1 MLELLAAVAV
11 VLLALVLLDLL
22 YKRNYKPEQSADE
35 HHLVETDTGHEVSLW
50 RHRATSLTDPT
61 PVLMVHGLGTTH
73 RSLSLDD
80 EVGLAQY
87 LANERGRDVW
97 LLELRGRGES
107 DVPGEPWSFDDYYRH
122 DVPTAVEY
130 VLQET
135 GSQEL
140 DWVGH
145 SMGGMLYYA
154 CAGTGGLDGRFRRAV
169 TVGSPLVIE
178 HHTVLSALSHLGRY
192 FTWLLTSIRR
202 SYLLPFFARLNAAI
216 FPLIPRR
223 ISLFLF
229 DKENV
234 ETENVR
240 KASTVA
246 VSMMCLVLLD
256 DFSRWITTG
265 EWRSRDGTV
274 DYAAGVDDIK
284 TPTLVIAGENDVLVP
299 RPDVETA
306 YYQLGTPEDDKQ
318 LLIAGE
324 EDGFDRDYAHAD
336 MMLSKP
342 AAEELYPV
350 IADWLEDSE
359 SQQEEERTA
368 EGRHG

>member
-1 MLELLAAVAV
+1 MLEVLAAVGV
-11 VLLALVLLDLL
+11 VLLALLLFDLL
-22 YKRNYKPEQSADE
+22 YKRLYEPGQPADE
-35 HHLVETDTGHEVSLW
+35 HHLVETDDGHQVSLW
-50 RHRATSLTDPT
+50 RHRSDTSTDST
-61 PVLMVHGLGTTH
+61 PVLLVHGLGTTH

-87 LANERGRDVW
+87 LADERGRDVW

-107 DVPGEPWSFDDYYRH
+107 DVPGEPWSFDDYYEH
-122 DVPTAVEY
+122 DVPRAVDY

-145 SMGGMLYYA
+145 SMGGMLFYA
-154 CAGTGGLDGRFRRAV
+154 CAGTGGLGHRFRRAV
-169 TVGSPLVIE
+169 TAGSPIVIQ
-178 HHTVLSALSHLGRY
+178 HHGVLGVLSRFGRY
-192 FTWLLTSIRR
+192 FSWLLTSIRR

-223 ISLFLF
+223 VSLFLF
-229 DKENV
+229 DKRNV
-234 ETENVR
+234 DTENVR

-274 DYAAGVDDIK
+274 DYAAGVSEID
-284 TPTLVIAGENDVLVP
+284 TPTMVIAGENDALVP

-306 YYQLGTPEDDKQ
+306 YYQLGTADEDKQ
-318 LLIAGE
+318 LVIAGE
-324 EDGFDRDYAHAD
+324 EDGFSCDFAHAD
-336 MMLSKP
+336 MMLSEVAKQ
-342 AAEELYPV
+342 ELYPR
-350 IADWLEDSE
+350 IADWLES
-359 SQQEEERTA
+359 
-368 EGRHG
+368 